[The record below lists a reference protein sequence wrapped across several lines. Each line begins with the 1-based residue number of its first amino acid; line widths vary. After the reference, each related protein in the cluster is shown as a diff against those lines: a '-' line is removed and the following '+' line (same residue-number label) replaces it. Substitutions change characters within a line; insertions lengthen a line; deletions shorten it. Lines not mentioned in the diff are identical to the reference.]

1 MKLTEKWSSLVTE
14 KRMRG
19 SIMCIYYF
27 LVQSSAG
34 HGSNTYPPVCY
45 AGIHFIT
52 TELIF
57 NALRHVRLNTL
68 LSIGHCTVYSLY
80 TLHAMQC
87 PHKRHTLHHIFNM
100 DEMTWPAPYIHC
112 EWLVSVLI
120 PLSLFIMLTK
130 PNQCPMH

>member
-1 MKLTEKWSSLVTE
+1 
-14 KRMRG
+14 
-19 SIMCIYYF
+19 MCIYYF

-68 LSIGHCTVYSLY
+68 LSIGHCTVYTVC
-80 TLHAMQC
+80 TLFMPCNVHI
-87 PHKRHTLHHIFNM
+87 KDTLSI
-100 DEMTWPAPYIHC
+100 TY
-112 EWLVSVLI
+112 LI
-120 PLSLFIMLTK
+120 WTK
-130 PNQCPMH
+130 